1 MNSKNGREILPS
13 SPQYE
18 EMTQLLTIAY
28 QYYDEGLTKL
38 KEGDKEASDLDF
50 DNSNITKA
58 KNLYNEA
65 RSLFRSGKLEA
76 ANSKISQSLA
86 LNPDDTSAQSLS
98 DNINIAIGGTKIP
111 LSTQAQLLYSKSYDN
126 FNQNNYEMAEYYI
139 NRIEKLDRRFMNDDD
154 VKRLKE
160 KIDALK

>member
-1 MNSKNGREILPS
+1 MNILD
-13 SPQYE
+13 QVE
-18 EMTQLLTIAY
+18 FDVGIRQRV
-28 QYYDEGLTKL
+28 
-38 KEGDKEASDLDF
+38 

-65 RSLFRSGKLEA
+65 RSLFRSGQLEV

-86 LNPDDTSAQSLS
+86 LNPDDTSAQNLS